1 MDRQEMEGAF
11 PSIIQ
16 AKYNIPN
23 ANIMLSGEKPQKS
36 SHYEQE

>member
-16 AKYNIPN
+16 AKYNMPN
-23 ANIMLSGEKPQKS
+23 ANIMLNGEKPQKS